1 MYLPRHYA
9 VTDRQQLHDFIKANG
24 FGIMFSGNGPEPVA
38 SHLPF
43 ILDEDAG
50 EQGTLLAHMA
60 GANRQ
65 WRHADG
71 QTVLTVFQGPHTY
84 VSPTWY
90 QDPET
95 VPTWNYVAVHVYGT
109 LKVVKD
115 EQQFQQIISRL
126 TDYYETSLPQP
137 WKAEFTSEY
146 AQQMM
151 KRIVVFEIEIE
162 KMQGKW
168 KLNQNHPE
176 ERRQRVV
183 DVLKTYTDDNSKGIV
198 TLMESDLKPEADG
211 DGEVGDTP
219 AI

>member
-1 MYLPRHYA
+1 MYVPRHYA
-9 VTDRQQLHDFIKANG
+9 VTDRQQLHDFIKGNG

-43 ILDEDAG
+43 ILDESAG
-50 EQGTLLAHMA
+50 EQGTLLSHMA

-71 QTVLTVFQGPHTY
+71 QQVLTVFHGPHTY

-95 VPTWNYVAVHVYGT
+95 VPTWNYVAVHVYGI
-109 LKVVKD
+109 LKVVQD
-115 EQQFQQIISRL
+115 QERIQNILARI
-126 TDYYETSLPQP
+126 TDYYEASLPQP

-146 AQQMM
+146 AQQMV
-151 KRIVVFEIEIE
+151 KRIVAFEIEID

-176 ERRQRVV
+176 ERRRRVV
-183 DVLKTYTDDNSKGIV
+183 DVLKTMPDDNSQGIV
-198 TLMESDLKPEADG
+198 TLMEPGLDSKDA
-211 DGEVGDTP
+211 GEG
-219 AI
+219 

>member
-9 VTDRQQLHDFIKANG
+9 VTDRQQLHDFIKGNG
-24 FGIMFSGNGPEPVA
+24 FGILFSGNGPEPVA

-43 ILDEDAG
+43 ILDESAG
-50 EQGTLLAHMA
+50 EQGTLLSHMA

-71 QTVLTVFQGPHTY
+71 QQVLTVFQGPHTY

-95 VPTWNYVAVHVYGT
+95 VPTWNYVAVHVYGI
-109 LKVVKD
+109 LKVVQD
-115 EQQFQQIISRL
+115 QERIQNILARI
-126 TDYYETSLPQP
+126 TDYYEASLPQP
-137 WKAEFTSEY
+137 WQAEFTSEY
-146 AQQMM
+146 AQQMV
-151 KRIVVFEIEIE
+151 KRIVAFEIEID

-176 ERRQRVV
+176 ERRRRVV
-183 DVLKTYTDDNSKGIV
+183 DVLKTMPDDNSRGIV
-198 TLMESDLKPEADG
+198 TLMEPSLESKDAAEG
-211 DGEVGDTP
+211 
-219 AI
+219 

>member
-9 VTDRQQLHDFIKANG
+9 VTDRQQLHDFIKGNG
-24 FGIMFSGNGPEPVA
+24 FGILFSGNGPEPVA

-43 ILDEDAG
+43 ILDESAG
-50 EQGTLLAHMA
+50 KQGTLLSHMA

-71 QTVLTVFQGPHTY
+71 QQVLTVFQGPHTY

-90 QDPET
+90 EDPET
-95 VPTWNYVAVHVYGT
+95 VPTWNYVAVHVYGI
-109 LKVVKD
+109 LKVVQD
-115 EQQFQQIISRL
+115 QERL
-126 TDYYETSLPQP
+126 QSILARITDYYEASLPQP

-146 AQQMM
+146 AQQMV
-151 KRIVVFEIEIE
+151 KRIVAFEIEID

-176 ERRQRVV
+176 ERRRRVV
-183 DVLKTYTDDNSKGIV
+183 DVLKTMPGDNSRGIA
-198 TLMESDLKPEADG
+198 TLMEPGLEPKDAADG
-211 DGEVGDTP
+211 
-219 AI
+219 

>member
-1 MYLPRHYA
+1 MYVPRHYA
-9 VTDRQQLHDFIKANG
+9 VTDRQQLHDFIKGNG

-43 ILDEDAG
+43 ILDESAG
-50 EQGTLLAHMA
+50 EQGTLLSHMA

-71 QTVLTVFQGPHTY
+71 QQVLTVFQGPHTY

-95 VPTWNYVAVHVYGT
+95 VPTWNYVAVHVYGI
-109 LKVVKD
+109 LKVVQD
-115 EQQFQQIISRL
+115 QERIQNILARI
-126 TDYYETSLPQP
+126 TDYYEASLPQP
-137 WKAEFTSEY
+137 WQAEFTSEY
-146 AQQMM
+146 AQQMV
-151 KRIVVFEIEIE
+151 KRIVAFEIEID

-176 ERRQRVV
+176 ERRRRVV
-183 DVLKTYTDDNSKGIV
+183 DVLKTMPGDNSRGIA
-198 TLMESDLKPEADG
+198 TLMEPGLEPKDAADG
-211 DGEVGDTP
+211 
-219 AI
+219 

>member
-9 VTDRQQLHDFIKANG
+9 VTDKQQIHDFIKGNG
-24 FGIMFSGNGPEPVA
+24 FGILFSGNGPEPVA

-43 ILDEDAG
+43 ILDESAG
-50 EQGTLLAHMA
+50 EQGTLLSHMA

-71 QTVLTVFQGPHTY
+71 QQVLTVFQGPHTY

-95 VPTWNYVAVHVYGT
+95 VPTWNYVAVHVYGI
-109 LKVVKD
+109 LKVVHD
-115 EQQFQQIISRL
+115 QERIQNILARI
-126 TDYYETSLPQP
+126 TDYYEASLPQP
-137 WKAEFTSEY
+137 WQAEFTSEY
-146 AQQMM
+146 AQQMV
-151 KRIVVFEIEIE
+151 KRIVAFEIEID

-176 ERRQRVV
+176 ERRRRVV
-183 DVLKTYTDDNSKGIV
+183 DVLKTMPDDNSQGIV
-198 TLMESDLKPEADG
+198 TLMEPGLDSKDAAEG
-211 DGEVGDTP
+211 
-219 AI
+219 

>member
-1 MYLPRHYA
+1 MYVPRHYA
-9 VTDRQQLHDFIKANG
+9 VTDRQQLHDFIKGNG

-43 ILDEDAG
+43 ILDESAG
-50 EQGTLLAHMA
+50 EQGTLLSHMA

-71 QTVLTVFQGPHTY
+71 QQGLTVFHGPHTY

-95 VPTWNYVAVHVYGT
+95 VPTWNYVAVHVYGI
-109 LKVVKD
+109 LKVVQD
-115 EQQFQQIISRL
+115 QERIQNILARI
-126 TDYYETSLPQP
+126 TDYYEASLPQP

-146 AQQMM
+146 AQQMV
-151 KRIVVFEIEIE
+151 KRIVAFEIEID

-176 ERRQRVV
+176 ERRRRVV
-183 DVLKTYTDDNSKGIV
+183 DVLKTMPDDNSRGIV
-198 TLMESDLKPEADG
+198 TLMEPRLESADSA
-211 DGEVGDTP
+211 ES
-219 AI
+219 

>member
-1 MYLPRHYA
+1 MYLPKHYA
-9 VTDRQQLHDFIKANG
+9 VTDRQQLHDFIKGNG
-24 FGIMFSGNGPEPVA
+24 FGILFSGNGPEPVA

-43 ILDEDAG
+43 ILDESAG
-50 EQGTLLAHMA
+50 EQGTLLSHMA

-71 QTVLTVFQGPHTY
+71 QQVLTVFQGPHTY

-95 VPTWNYVAVHVYGT
+95 VPTWNYVAVHVYGI
-109 LKVVKD
+109 LKVVQD
-115 EQQFQQIISRL
+115 QERIQNILARI
-126 TDYYETSLPQP
+126 TDYYEASLPQP

-146 AQQMM
+146 AQQMV
-151 KRIVVFEIEIE
+151 KRIVAFEIEID

-176 ERRQRVV
+176 ERRRRVV
-183 DVLKTYTDDNSKGIV
+183 DVLKTMPDDNSRGIV
-198 TLMESDLKPEADG
+198 TLMEPSLESKDAAEG
-211 DGEVGDTP
+211 
-219 AI
+219 

>member
-9 VTDRQQLHDFIKANG
+9 VTDKQQLHGFIKENG

-43 ILDEDAG
+43 ILDEIAG
-50 EQGTLLAHMA
+50 EHGTLLSHMA

-71 QTVLTVFQGPHTY
+71 QQVLTVFQGPHTY

-90 QDPET
+90 QAQET

-109 LKVVKD
+109 LRVVQD
-115 EQQFQQIISRL
+115 QERLQSIMAQI
-126 TDYYETSLPQP
+126 TDYYEASLPQP
-137 WKAEFTSEY
+137 WQAEFTSEY
-146 AQQMM
+146 AKQMV
-151 KRIVVFEIEIE
+151 KRIVVFEIEIG

-176 ERRQRVV
+176 ERRRKVV
-183 DVLKTYTDDNSKGIV
+183 DVLKTMPDDNSRGIV
-198 TLMESDLKPEADG
+198 TLMEPSLEPG
-211 DGEVGDTP
+211 DAASG
-219 AI
+219 

>member
-1 MYLPRHYA
+1 MYLPKHYA
-9 VTDRQQLHDFIKANG
+9 VTDRQQLHDFIKGNG

-43 ILDEDAG
+43 ILDESAG
-50 EQGTLLAHMA
+50 EQGTLLSHMA

-71 QTVLTVFQGPHTY
+71 QQVLTVFQGPHTY

-95 VPTWNYVAVHVYGT
+95 VPTWNYVAVHVYGI
-109 LKVVKD
+109 LKVVQD
-115 EQQFQQIISRL
+115 QERIQNILARI
-126 TDYYETSLPQP
+126 TDYYEASLPQP

-146 AQQMM
+146 AQQMV
-151 KRIVVFEIEIE
+151 KRIVAFEIEID

-176 ERRQRVV
+176 ERRRRVV
-183 DVLKTYTDDNSKGIV
+183 DVLKTMPDDNSQGIV
-198 TLMESDLKPEADG
+198 TLMEPGLDSKDA
-211 DGEVGDTP
+211 GEG
-219 AI
+219 

>member
-1 MYLPRHYA
+1 MYVPRHYA
-9 VTDRQQLHDFIKANG
+9 VTDRQQLHDFIKGNG

-43 ILDEDAG
+43 ILDESAG
-50 EQGTLLAHMA
+50 EQGTLLSHMA

-71 QTVLTVFQGPHTY
+71 QQVLTVFQGPHTY

-95 VPTWNYVAVHVYGT
+95 VPTWNYVAVHVYGI
-109 LKVVKD
+109 LKVVQD
-115 EQQFQQIISRL
+115 QERIQNILARI
-126 TDYYETSLPQP
+126 TDYYEASLPQP
-137 WKAEFTSEY
+137 WQAEFTSEY
-146 AQQMM
+146 AQQMV
-151 KRIVVFEIEIE
+151 KRIVAFEIEID

-176 ERRQRVV
+176 ERRRRVV
-183 DVLKTYTDDNSKGIV
+183 DVLKTMPDDNSQGIV
-198 TLMESDLKPEADG
+198 TLMEPGLDSKDA
-211 DGEVGDTP
+211 GEG
-219 AI
+219 

>member
-1 MYLPRHYA
+1 MYLPKHYA
-9 VTDRQQLHDFIKANG
+9 VTDRQQLHDFIKGNG

-43 ILDEDAG
+43 ILDESAG
-50 EQGTLLAHMA
+50 EQGTLLSHMA

-71 QTVLTVFQGPHTY
+71 QQVLTVFQGPHTY

-95 VPTWNYVAVHVYGT
+95 VPTWNYVAVHVYGI
-109 LKVVKD
+109 LKVVQD
-115 EQQFQQIISRL
+115 QERIQNILARI
-126 TDYYETSLPQP
+126 TDYYEASLPQP
-137 WKAEFTSEY
+137 WQAEFTSEY
-146 AQQMM
+146 AQQMV
-151 KRIVVFEIEIE
+151 KRIVAFEIEID

-176 ERRQRVV
+176 ERRRRVV
-183 DVLKTYTDDNSKGIV
+183 DVLKTMPDDNSRGIV
-198 TLMESDLKPEADG
+198 TLMEPRLESADSA
-211 DGEVGDTP
+211 ES
-219 AI
+219 

>member
-9 VTDRQQLHDFIKANG
+9 VTDRQQLHDFIKGNG
-24 FGIMFSGNGPEPVA
+24 FGILFSGNGPEPVA

-43 ILDEDAG
+43 ILDESAG
-50 EQGTLLAHMA
+50 EQGTLLSHMA

-71 QTVLTVFQGPHTY
+71 QQVLTVFQGPHAY

-95 VPTWNYVAVHVYGT
+95 VPTWNYVAVHVYGI
-109 LKVVKD
+109 LKVVQD
-115 EQQFQQIISRL
+115 QERIQNILARI
-126 TDYYETSLPQP
+126 TDYYEASLPQP
-137 WKAEFTSEY
+137 WQAEFTSEY
-146 AQQMM
+146 AQQMV
-151 KRIVVFEIEIE
+151 KRIVAFEIEID

-176 ERRQRVV
+176 ERRRRVV
-183 DVLKTYTDDNSKGIV
+183 DVLKTMPDDNSRGIV
-198 TLMESDLKPEADG
+198 TLMEPGLESTDAAEG
-211 DGEVGDTP
+211 
-219 AI
+219 